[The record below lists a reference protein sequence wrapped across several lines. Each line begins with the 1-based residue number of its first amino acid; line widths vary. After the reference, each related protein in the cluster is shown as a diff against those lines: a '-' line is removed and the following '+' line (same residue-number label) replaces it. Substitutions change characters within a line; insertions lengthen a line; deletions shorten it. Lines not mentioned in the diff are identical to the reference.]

1 VRRRDALK
9 GPQLADHSTAVLA
22 HIELQQGRAV
32 SLLQAL
38 IARQAQ
44 GEAAVQDFVAERLG
58 GCGGY
63 VERLVYEPRSV
74 PLVDEFATSPT
85 AARGERR
92 SIVARYP
99 GAGRGRS
106 LLVFAHPDGEPL
118 PDVANWQR
126 HPFAGTVEAG
136 RIYGWGVA
144 DDLAGVAAAVF
155 AMEAI
160 AAANIVLDGE
170 VIVASTPSKRH
181 ARGISAVL
189 HHGYSAD
196 AALYLHP
203 AESGLGM
210 KQIKAFASGQL
221 EFSIE
226 LEGRPPATTEPAHAA
241 FAHQGVNALD
251 KAMVLLAALRALDDE
266 RARRVHHP
274 LLEAAVGRSS
284 NIMVSALQ
292 FGDLQEFAR
301 LPASLRF
308 SGTVTVPPP
317 ERLEAVQADVEAAI
331 AAVSHADPWL
341 RTHPPRLT
349 WISGVS
355 GMEVPATDP
364 LYRMVRGA
372 VEQICGFTPDVNPM
386 HTSSDIRN
394 PAVQKGIPAL
404 GLGPLCGDL
413 TVGGGYD
420 EWVDVAD
427 YIRSIKVAALAIL
440 GWCGNRC

>member
-1 VRRRDALK
+1 M
-9 GPQLADHSTAVLA
+9 ADHSAAVLA
-22 HIELQQGRAV
+22 QIQRHQGEAV
-32 SLLQAL
+32 SLLQAM
-38 IARQAQ
+38 IARQAK
-44 GEAAVQDFVAERLG
+44 GEAAVQDLVAERLAA
-58 GCGGY
+58 CGGQ
-63 VERLVYEPRSV
+63 VERLIYEPTSV
-74 PLVDEFATSPT
+74 PLIDEFATSAT
-85 AARGERR
+85 AARGERQ
-92 SIVARYP
+92 SVVARFP
-99 GAGRGRS
+99 TTGSARS

-118 PDVANWQR
+118 PDVTGWQR
-126 HPFAGTVEAG
+126 PPFAGIIEAG
-136 RIYGWGVA
+136 RIHGWGVA
-144 DDLAGVAAAVF
+144 DDLAGVAAAIF

-160 AAANIVLDGE
+160 AAAGIVLDGE

-210 KQIKAFASGQL
+210 VEIKAFASGQL

-226 LEGRPPATTEPAHAA
+226 LDGRPPETTEPAHTA

-251 KAMVLLAALRALDDE
+251 KAMALLAALTALDNE

-301 LPASLRF
+301 LPPSLSF
-308 SGTVTVPPP
+308 SGTVTFPPS
-317 ERLEAVQADVEAAI
+317 ERLETVQAEVETAVAA
-331 AAVSHADPWL
+331 ASNADPWL
-341 RTHPPRLT
+341 RAHPPRLT
-349 WISGVS
+349 WLSGVS
-355 GMEVPATDP
+355 GMEVPTTDP
-364 LYRMVRGA
+364 LYRLVAAA
-372 VEQICGFTPDVNPM
+372 VEQITGVTPHVNPM

-413 TVGGGYD
+413 TVGGGHD
-420 EWVDVAD
+420 EWVDVSD

-440 GWCGNRC
+440 HWCEGSPT